1 MRPHQR
7 VVVAGGIGSGKSTVI
22 SALSELG
29 WSVINAD
36 QVGHE
41 VLMDPD
47 VIEAVAARWPQAVSG
62 GAVNR
67 SALAEVVFADPGELA
82 ALEGM
87 THPRIV
93 GRIER
98 WVETSVEPLAVEI
111 SVLKVAEPRWGPLVI
126 VSAPESVRRE
136 RALERGMAAADV
148 EARMASQPSDSELLA
163 AADIVIDN
171 QGTVEDLVQSVR
183 RFDQWARAR

>member
-22 SALSELG
+22 AALSRLG
-29 WSVINAD
+29 WSVMNAD
-36 QVGHE
+36 EVGRD
-41 VLMDPD
+41 VLTAPE
-47 VIEAVAARWPQAVSG
+47 VIEAVAARWPAAVTA

-67 SALAEVVFADPGELA
+67 SALADVVFADPKELA
-82 ALEGM
+82 ALEGI
-87 THPRIV
+87 THPLIA

-111 SVLKVAEPRWGPLVI
+111 SVLKVADARWGPLVI
-126 VSAPESVRRE
+126 VNAPEPVRRE
-136 RALERGMAAADV
+136 RALERGMKPADV

-163 AADIVIDN
+163 AAYVVIDN
-171 QGTVEDLVQSVR
+171 QGTAEDLVESVR
-183 RFDQWARAR
+183 RFDQWARSK

>member
-22 SALSELG
+22 AALSRLG
-29 WSVINAD
+29 WSVMNAD
-36 QVGHE
+36 EVGRD
-41 VLMDPD
+41 VLTAPE
-47 VIEAVAARWPQAVSG
+47 VIEAVVARWPAAVTA

-67 SALAEVVFADPGELA
+67 SALADVVFADPKELA
-82 ALEGM
+82 ALEGI
-87 THPRIV
+87 THPLIA

-111 SVLKVAEPRWGPLVI
+111 SVLKVADARWGPLVI
-126 VSAPESVRRE
+126 VNAPEPVRRE
-136 RALERGMAAADV
+136 RALERGMKPADV

-163 AADIVIDN
+163 AADVVIDN
-171 QGTVEDLVQSVR
+171 RGTVEDLVELVR
-183 RFDQWARAR
+183 RFDQWARSK

>member
-1 MRPHQR
+1 MRPRQR

-47 VIEAVAARWPQAVSG
+47 VTETVAARWPQAVRE

-67 SALAEVVFADPGELA
+67 STLAKVVFADPGELV

-87 THPRIV
+87 THPLIV
-93 GRIER
+93 GRIES

-111 SVLKVAEPRWGPLVI
+111 SVLKVAAPEWGPLVI

-136 RALERGMAAADV
+136 RALERGMKPADV

-171 QGTVEDLVQSVR
+171 QGTVEDLAASVR
-183 RFDQWARAR
+183 RFDQWARSR

>member
-47 VIEAVAARWPQAVSG
+47 VIESVAARWPQAVS
-62 GAVNR
+62 
-67 SALAEVVFADPGELA
+67 
-82 ALEGM
+82 
-87 THPRIV
+87 
-93 GRIER
+93 
-98 WVETSVEPLAVEI
+98 
-111 SVLKVAEPRWGPLVI
+111 
-126 VSAPESVRRE
+126 
-136 RALERGMAAADV
+136 
-148 EARMASQPSDSELLA
+148 
-163 AADIVIDN
+163 
-171 QGTVEDLVQSVR
+171 
-183 RFDQWARAR
+183 

>member
-1 MRPHQR
+1 MRPHHR

-22 SALSELG
+22 AGLSELG

-41 VLMDPD
+41 VLMDPE
-47 VIEAVAARWPQAVSG
+47 VVEAVAARWPEVVSD
-62 GAVNR
+62 GAVDR
-67 SALAEVVFADPGELA
+67 SALAKVVFADAGELA
-82 ALEGM
+82 ALESI
-87 THPRIV
+87 THPLIV

-111 SVLKVAEPRWGPLVI
+111 SVLKVAEPHWGPLVL
-126 VSAPESVRRE
+126 VHTPVSVRKK

-163 AADIVIDN
+163 AADVVIDN
-171 QGTVEDLVQSVR
+171 QGTVEDLAESVR
-183 RFDQWARAR
+183 RFDQWARSQ

>member
-7 VVVAGGIGSGKSTVI
+7 VVVAGGMGSGKSTVI
-22 SALSELG
+22 AALSELG

-47 VIEAVAARWPQAVSG
+47 VIEAVAARWPQAVSE

-67 SALAEVVFADPGELA
+67 STLAEVVFADPGELA
-82 ALEGM
+82 ALEGI
-87 THPRIV
+87 THPLIV

-111 SVLKVAEPRWGPLVI
+111 SVLKVAEPEWGPLVI

-148 EARMASQPSDSELLA
+148 EARMASQPSESDLLA
-163 AADIVIDN
+163 AADVVIDN
-171 QGTVEDLVQSVR
+171 QGTIEDLVERVR
-183 RFDQWARAR
+183 RFDQWARSR

>member
-22 SALSELG
+22 AGLSEFG

-41 VLMDPD
+41 VLMDPE
-47 VIEAVAARWPQAVSG
+47 VVEAVAARWPGAISD

-67 SALAEVVFADPGELA
+67 SALAKVVFADPRELA
-82 ALEGM
+82 ALEAI

-93 GRIER
+93 GRIES
-98 WVETSVEPLAVEI
+98 WVETSDEPLAVEI
-111 SVLKVAEPRWGPLVI
+111 SVLKVAEPGWGPLVI
-126 VSAPESVRRE
+126 VHAPAAVRKE
-136 RALERGMAAADV
+136 RALERGMAVADV
-148 EARMASQPSDSELLA
+148 EARMASQPSDTELLA
-163 AADIVIDN
+163 AADVVIDN
-171 QGTVEDLVQSVR
+171 QGTVEDLAESVR
-183 RFDQWARAR
+183 RFDSWARSE

>member
-22 SALSELG
+22 AALSRLG
-29 WSVINAD
+29 WSVMNAD
-36 QVGHE
+36 EVGRD
-41 VLMDPD
+41 VLTAPE
-47 VIEAVAARWPQAVSG
+47 VIEAVAARWPAAVTA

-67 SALAEVVFADPGELA
+67 SALADVVFADPKELA
-82 ALEGM
+82 ALEGI
-87 THPRIV
+87 THQLIA

-111 SVLKVAEPRWGPLVI
+111 SVLKVADARWGPLVI
-126 VSAPESVRRE
+126 VNAPEPVRRE
-136 RALERGMAAADV
+136 RALERGMKPADV

-163 AADIVIDN
+163 AADVVIDN
-171 QGTVEDLVQSVR
+171 RGTVEDLVESVR
-183 RFDQWARAR
+183 RFDQWARSK